1 MTQHQLP
8 TSTDVLIV
16 GAGPAGM
23 TLAVSLKQLGVD
35 CVVIDRLPE
44 APDDTRAAFV
54 QPRTLEYLR
63 RLQVADP
70 MVDDGLKGRG
80 FTMADQER
88 DLIRVPYDT
97 VDSPYPFLLIIGQ
110 WQTQRRLDRRFAELG
125 GSVLRGVRLLN
136 LVPEFPGSAA
146 TVVDSNGE
154 LRVINAR
161 FVAGCDGVHSRV
173 RDQLGIGFPGSSPE
187 QMFAV
192 ADVKLPGWPA
202 DRVEPAFTLS
212 PHGMLIS
219 SPLPGDDMAR
229 VVASVLPGTPAP
241 TQHDVNDLIQTRG
254 PSWMRNR
261 KVEEVLSSATWRV
274 HERVATQFRHGNTF
288 LLGDAAHTHSPA
300 GGQGMNTGI
309 QDAGNLAWKLHH
321 VVSLGAP
328 ESLLDSY
335 EAERRPNAQKLIEF
349 THQISTMATLAGQK
363 ERQMRNDIIAAV
375 SKVPGVTEA
384 LSVRFSQIA
393 IGYGDRNEPFAP
405 GTRVN
410 PDTING
416 DDLTWS
422 LLTPDAAPPDLP
434 PGFKVTVSKDVSQPV
449 AVRPDDI
456 VAAAEVVQELFGFN
470 LALCASTGV
479 HPPTDTVKG
488 HEVSQQM
495 VAHPAPAQYVGAR

>member
-1 MTQHQLP
+1 MNNKQEIP
-8 TSTDVLIV
+8 KSTDVLVV

-23 TLAVSLKQLGVD
+23 TLAISLKQLGVD
-35 CVVIDRLPE
+35 CVVIDQLP
-44 APDDTRAAFV
+44 APPDDTRAAFV

-63 RLQVADP
+63 RLHVADA
-70 MVDDGLKGRG
+70 MIDDGLKGRG
-80 FTMADQER
+80 FAMADQEH

-110 WQTQRRLDRRFAELG
+110 WQTQRRLDQRFAELG

-146 TVVDSNGE
+146 TVVDSNGA

-161 FVAGCDGVHSRV
+161 FVAGCDGLHSRV
-173 RDQLGIGFPGSSPE
+173 RDQLGIGFPGSSPA

-212 PHGMLIS
+212 PHGMLIV

-229 VVASVLPGTPAP
+229 VVASVTPGTAAP
-241 TQHDVNDLIQTRG
+241 TLEEVNDLIQTRG

-261 KVEEVLSSATWRV
+261 KVEEVLSSATWNV
-274 HERVATQFRHGNTF
+274 HERVATQFQHANTF

-309 QDAGNLAWKLHH
+309 QDAANLAWKLHH
-321 VVSLGAP
+321 VLSLGAP

-335 EAERRPNAQKLIEF
+335 DAERRPNAQKLIEF
-349 THQISTMATLAGQK
+349 THQITAVATITGHK
-363 ERQMRNDIIAAV
+363 EQQMRDDILAAL
-375 SKVPGVTEA
+375 SQVPGVIEA
-384 LSVRFSQIA
+384 LALRFSQIA
-393 IGYGDRNEPFAP
+393 IGYGDSNELFAP

-410 PDTING
+410 PDTIDA
-416 DDLTWS
+416 DDLAWT

-434 PGFKVTVSKDVSQPV
+434 PAFNVTVSNDVSHPV
-449 AVRPDDI
+449 AVRPDGI
-456 VAAAEVVQELFGFN
+456 VASAELVHELFGFGP
-470 LALCASTGV
+470 AAS
-479 HPPTDTVKG
+479 
-488 HEVSQQM
+488 
-495 VAHPAPAQYVGAR
+495 PAPAVYGGAR